1 MVSAA
6 GISVIS
12 SRTIRTAGSA
22 STACV
27 TPSAKCIRSTARQ
40 APAGTRGA
48 SATRM
53 TSEPRR
59 RISSLSS
66 PTAVSSVA
74 LRKEFE
80 HTSSARRSVVCASV
94 PRRGRI
100 SWRSTPMPRRASCQ
114 AASQPASP
122 PPMMVTRSVVIG
134 SGGGGPPRRVPPR
147 GGRLAA
153 AGPPAAAHLRRR
165 APLGQRRVVAAVA
178 GVDLLLPAAALL
190 HAAAHGAVALGELL
204 GHEPR
209 PAARTGLGQ
218 RPVPGHELA
227 RGIAAAAVEE
237 LAAPR
242 AALHELAL
250 AAAEQAPHARGHGLV
265 EGLHVLALGVAAAG
279 EELAPPAPLD
289 DHRLP
294 ALLAHEVG
302 RALLALHVAHLD
314 LGLLEVL

>member
-12 SRTIRTAGSA
+12 SRTIRTAASA

-27 TPSAKCIRSTARQ
+27 MPSAKSTRSTARQ
-40 APAGTRGA
+40 APAGTRVA

-122 PPMMVTRSVVIG
+122 PPMMVTRSVIAG
-134 SGGGGPPRRVPPR
+134 SRGGGPPRRVPR
-147 GGRLAA
+147 CGRLA
-153 AGPPAAAHLRRR
+153 GTPAAAHLRRR

-178 GVDLLLPAAALL
+178 GVDLLLPAAPLL
-190 HAAAHGAVALGELL
+190 HAAAHGAVALGHLL
-204 GHEPR
+204 GHEAR
-209 PAARTGLGQ
+209 PAARAGLGHG
-218 RPVPGHELA
+218 PVPGHELA

-237 LAAPR
+237 LPAAR

-250 AAAEQAPHARGHGLV
+250 AAAEQTSDAGGHGLV
-265 EGLHVLALGVAAAG
+265 DGLHVPALGIARAA
-279 EELAPPAPLD
+279 EELA
-289 DHRLP
+289 
-294 ALLAHEVG
+294 
-302 RALLALHVAHLD
+302 VAA
-314 LGLLEVL
+314 E

>member
-40 APAGTRGA
+40 APAGTRVA

-80 HTSSARRSVVCASV
+80 RTSSARRSVVCASV

-122 PPMMVTRSVVIG
+122 PPTMVTRSVVIG

-147 GGRLAA
+147 GGRHAHTV
-153 AGPPAAAHLRRR
+153 PPAAAHLRRR
-165 APLGQRRVVAAVA
+165 APLGQRGVVAAVA
-178 GVDLLLPAAALL
+178 GVDLLLPAAAFL
-190 HAAAHGAVALGELL
+190 HAAPHGAVALGHLL
-204 GHEPR
+204 GDEPR
-209 PAARTGLGQ
+209 AVTRAGFGH
-218 RPVPGHELA
+218 RPVPGDELA
-227 RGIAAAAVEE
+227 VGVAAAAVEE
-237 LAAPR
+237 LAAPG
-242 AALHELAL
+242 AALHQLAF
-250 AAAEQAPHARGHGLV
+250 AAAEEAADARRHGLV
-265 EGLHVLALGVAAAG
+265 EGL
-279 EELAPPAPLD
+279 
-289 DHRLP
+289 
-294 ALLAHEVG
+294 
-302 RALLALHVAHLD
+302 
-314 LGLLEVL
+314 